1 MGAMKRLRVYA
12 DTSVFGGCFDAEF
25 QAASTAFFRE
35 VAAGRFT
42 LVIGEITGRELATA
56 PEHVREV
63 LGRIAPENI
72 EDVAPSG
79 EIARLRDA
87 YIAAGVLSPA
97 SVSDAEHVAAASVAG
112 ADILV
117 SWNFKH
123 IVHFDKITGFQA
135 INMLHGY
142 KPIRIHSPQEVV
154 EI

>member
-1 MGAMKRLRVYA
+1 MRRLRIYA
-12 DTSVFGGCFDAEF
+12 DTSVFGGCFDEEF
-25 QAASTAFFRE
+25 QAASLAFFQE

-42 LVIGEITGRELATA
+42 LVLGEVTGRELASA
-56 PEHVREV
+56 PEHVRDV
-63 LGRIAPENI
+63 LRQIAPENL
-72 EDVAPSG
+72 EVTAPSE

-97 SVSDAEHVAAASVAG
+97 SAADAEHVAAASVAG

-135 INMLHGY
+135 VNMLHGY
-142 KPIRIHSPQEVV
+142 KPVRIHSPQEVV
-154 EI
+154 EL